1 MLIVSD
7 NKFDDI
13 NLSFEIK
20 KVNLI
25 PQSIQDK
32 FKKEL
37 SKIDLD
43 IINYYFESNNNINS
57 NKYVLYAEGYEIG
70 YSILNEDNSYWD
82 LYEIYINEEFRELG
96 LGTKLFQFILKE
108 CNKNNK
114 SIRTYTL
121 PSDRKAK
128 NFYESNRITARLLI
142 MEEKRANSRYRP

>member
-7 NKFDDI
+7 NKFTDL

-25 PQSIQDK
+25 PDALQNK

-43 IINYYFESNNNINS
+43 IINYYFESNKNNSI
-57 NKYVLYAEGYEIG
+57 KYVLYSEGHEIG
-70 YSILNEDNSYWD
+70 YSNLKEENSYWN

-108 CNKNNK
+108 CNKNK
-114 SIRTYTL
+114 KTIRTYTL

-128 NFYESNRITARLLI
+128 NFYESNRITARVLI
-142 MEEKRANSRYRP
+142 MEEKRGHSRYRP

>member
-7 NKFDDI
+7 NKFNDV

-20 KVNLI
+20 EVNLI
-25 PQSIQDK
+25 PDALQDK

-43 IINYYFESNNNINS
+43 IINYYFESNNNNS
-57 NKYVLYAEGYEIG
+57 NKYVLYADGYEIG
-70 YSILNEDNSYWD
+70 YSILNEENSYWD

-114 SIRTYTL
+114 AIRTYTL

-128 NFYESNRITARLLI
+128 NFYESNRITARVLI

>member
-7 NKFDDI
+7 NNFNDI
-13 NLSFEIK
+13 NIFFEIK

-25 PQSIQDK
+25 PQTLQDN

-37 SKIDLD
+37 SKLDSGIID
-43 IINYYFESNNNINS
+43 YYFQSNNNNSIN
-57 NKYVLYAEGYEIG
+57 YVLYAEGYEIG
-70 YSILNEDNSYWD
+70 YTSLNEENSYWD

-108 CNKNNK
+108 CNKNK
-114 SIRTYTL
+114 KTIRTYTL

-128 NFYESNRITARLLI
+128 NFYESNRITARVLI

>member
-25 PQSIQDK
+25 PQSLQDK

-43 IINYYFESNNNINS
+43 IINYYFESNNNNS

-70 YSILNEDNSYWD
+70 YSILNEENSYWD

-128 NFYESNRITARLLI
+128 NFYESNRITARVLI

>member
-25 PQSIQDK
+25 PQSLQNK

-43 IINYYFESNNNINS
+43 IINYYFESNNNNS

-70 YSILNEDNSYWD
+70 YSILNEENSYWD

-128 NFYESNRITARLLI
+128 NFYESNRITARVLI

>member
-7 NKFDDI
+7 NKFTDL

-20 KVNLI
+20 EVNLI
-25 PQSIQDK
+25 PDALQNK

-43 IINYYFESNNNINS
+43 IINYYFESNKNNSI
-57 NKYVLYAEGYEIG
+57 KYVLYSEGQEIG
-70 YSILNEDNSYWD
+70 YSNLKEKNSYWN

-108 CNKNNK
+108 CNKNK
-114 SIRTYTL
+114 KTIRTYTL

-128 NFYESNRITARLLI
+128 NFYESNRITARVLI